1 MLDKSDQI
9 ASLKEQI
16 ARLDSRLVSTQEN
29 LRLPEEELGSESSLC
44 EVAHV
49 NRRFA
54 QVMMACE
61 SLYRRCCDSSTV
73 QLKRVADPTDKAHLA
88 AVTIE
93 KLLCTQDHLLD
104 FAHITKDVR
113 VQRGGS
119 PAIHAT

>member
-1 MLDKSDQI
+1 
-9 ASLKEQI
+9 
-16 ARLDSRLVSTQEN
+16 
-29 LRLPEEELGSESSLC
+29 
-44 EVAHV
+44 
-49 NRRFA
+49 
-54 QVMMACE
+54 
-61 SLYRRCCDSSTV
+61 
-73 QLKRVADPTDKAHLA
+73 TDKAHMA